1 MKNYKWFG
9 LGDVNAFFGL
19 TLDNVAVL
27 LILVTTITSSV
38 PWLEQK
44 PGNRSFSPDFVISH
58 MVPGTAI
65 GVLLG
70 DLVYTWMAFR
80 LARKTGNREVTA
92 MPLGLDTPSTFGMA
106 FLVLLPA
113 LQQAS
118 NPENPL
124 TLGEAEPSMR
134 FAWHVGLMVLLM
146 IGVVKLVLA
155 PLGNQ
160 VRRLVPRAGLLGS
173 LAAIALALIAFLP
186 LVNDGIASVPLIGMV
201 VLSIVLFSLVAHQRL
216 PFGIP
221 GALAAFT
228 VGLIIH
234 GVGMAVDSL
243 TGAKLVPPLGLPSQH
258 GMELFVFWPF
268 GAENG
273 AWWGQVWAEALG
285 RLPVAL
291 PFALAT
297 VVGGIDCTE
306 SAAAAGDE
314 YDTTHVLW
322 TEAIASLLAG
332 ALGGVIQT
340 TPYIGHPAYKKMGGR
355 AGYTLA
361 TALFI
366 GVAGL
371 LGWFVILESIPRG
384 ALYPILVFVGVE
396 ITAVSFQATPSR
408 HHPALALAML
418 PALAVAALLCIKGVF
433 GPFAPQNGTEESLL
447 TLQTL
452 RCLSNGFLLTS
463 LIWASA
469 LAMMIDKRSRMAA
482 LFLGVAA
489 VMAFCGVIHSPLPDE
504 QVGLPWHILAKV
516 PEGMAKAVACQTPWH
531 WAGAYLLSAGFVLL
545 VGGRAEKENQPK
557 KEEMITI

>member
-80 LARKTGNREVTA
+80 LARKTGNQEVTA

-186 LVNDGIASVPLIGMV
+186 LVNDGIASVPLIGML

-221 GALAAFT
+221 GALAA
-228 VGLIIH
+228 
-234 GVGMAVDSL
+234 
-243 TGAKLVPPLGLPSQH
+243 
-258 GMELFVFWPF
+258 
-268 GAENG
+268 
-273 AWWGQVWAEALG
+273 
-285 RLPVAL
+285 
-291 PFALAT
+291 
-297 VVGGIDCTE
+297 
-306 SAAAAGDE
+306 
-314 YDTTHVLW
+314 
-322 TEAIASLLAG
+322 
-332 ALGGVIQT
+332 
-340 TPYIGHPAYKKMGGR
+340 
-355 AGYTLA
+355 
-361 TALFI
+361 
-366 GVAGL
+366 
-371 LGWFVILESIPRG
+371 LGW
-384 ALYPILVFVGVE
+384 
-396 ITAVSFQATPSR
+396 
-408 HHPALALAML
+408 
-418 PALAVAALLCIKGVF
+418 
-433 GPFAPQNGTEESLL
+433 
-447 TLQTL
+447 
-452 RCLSNGFLLTS
+452 LS
-463 LIWASA
+463 
-469 LAMMIDKRSRMAA
+469 
-482 LFLGVAA
+482 
-489 VMAFCGVIHSPLPDE
+489 IHSPGPSWFLPLVCHRSTAWSCLCFGPLEPRTAHGGDKFGQRLWGACLWPCLSPWPQLWAE
-504 QVGLPWHILAKV
+504 SIAQRVPRPLVMNMTLRMCFGPRPLPAFW
-516 PEGMAKAVACQTPWH
+516 P
-531 WAGAYLLSAGFVLL
+531 
-545 VGGRAEKENQPK
+545 GR
-557 KEEMITI
+557 

>member
-1 MKNYKWFG
+1 
-9 LGDVNAFFGL
+9 
-19 TLDNVAVL
+19 
-27 LILVTTITSSV
+27 
-38 PWLEQK
+38 
-44 PGNRSFSPDFVISH
+44 

-80 LARKTGNREVTA
+80 LARKTGNQEVTA

-186 LVNDGIASVPLIGMV
+186 LVNDGIASVPLIGML

-258 GMELFVFWPF
+258 GMEPLEPRTAHGGDKFGQRLWGACLWPCLSPWPQLWAESIAQRVPRPLVMNMTLRMCFGPRPLPAFWP
-268 GAENG
+268 
-273 AWWGQVWAEALG
+273 G
-285 RLPVAL
+285 R
-291 PFALAT
+291 
-297 VVGGIDCTE
+297 
-306 SAAAAGDE
+306 
-314 YDTTHVLW
+314 W
-322 TEAIASLLAG
+322 
-332 ALGGVIQT
+332 
-340 TPYIGHPAYKKMGGR
+340 
-355 AGYTLA
+355 
-361 TALFI
+361 
-366 GVAGL
+366 
-371 LGWFVILESIPRG
+371 
-384 ALYPILVFVGVE
+384 
-396 ITAVSFQATPSR
+396 
-408 HHPALALAML
+408 
-418 PALAVAALLCIKGVF
+418 
-433 GPFAPQNGTEESLL
+433 
-447 TLQTL
+447 
-452 RCLSNGFLLTS
+452 
-463 LIWASA
+463 
-469 LAMMIDKRSRMAA
+469 
-482 LFLGVAA
+482 
-489 VMAFCGVIHSPLPDE
+489 
-504 QVGLPWHILAKV
+504 
-516 PEGMAKAVACQTPWH
+516 EG
-531 WAGAYLLSAGFVLL
+531 
-545 VGGRAEKENQPK
+545 
-557 KEEMITI
+557 